1 MMSSHAPNPEEKV
14 LSSKSPDELAKELWD
29 VLIIG
34 GGCVGVGAAIY
45 AYRFN
50 MKTALLSKELGGL
63 ITWTHLVEN
72 YPGLG
77 AVSGLEMMEKFIAHA
92 KLFDI
97 PLLEGEE
104 VTGIEKADHG
114 FTVKTKQRNY
124 RTKTLIYATGTTV
137 KQLGVPGE
145 ERLKSKGVSYCAT
158 CDAAFFRNK
167 IVAMVGGGDSAC
179 KEALLLAEFATKVY
193 IIARGDKLKPEPI
206 NGKRLENTS
215 KIIPLLKTNVVS
227 MEGEQKLTHIILD
240 KPYEGS
246 TTLKLDGVFIAVG
259 HFANTDLVKPLGV
272 LCNAKGE
279 ILIDQQSHTNIPGF
293 YAAGDV
299 VQSTYKQAITGVAEG
314 VIAAFSAYTHITN
327 GAINIK

>member
-1 MMSSHAPNPEEKV
+1 MMDAQPEAKV
-14 LSSKSPDELAKELWD
+14 LSSKSPDELAKLTWD
-29 VLIIG
+29 TITIG

-92 KLFDI
+92 KLLDI

-104 VTGIEKADHG
+104 VTAIEKVPHG
-114 FTVKTKQRNY
+114 FTVKTKQRSY
-124 RTKTLIYATGTTV
+124 RTKTVIYATGTTV

-167 IVAMVGGGDSAC
+167 VVAMVGGGDSAC
-179 KEALLLAEFATKVY
+179 KEALLLAEFASKVY
-193 IIARGDKLKPEPI
+193 IIARGDKLRPEPI
-206 NGKRLENTS
+206 NGTRLAANT
-215 KIIPLLKTNVVS
+215 KIVPILNTNVIS
-227 MEGEQKLTHIILD
+227 MEGDQKLSHIVLD

-246 TTLKLDGVFIAVG
+246 TELKLDGVFIAIG
-259 HFANTDLVKPLGV
+259 HIANTNIIKPLGV
-272 LCNAKGE
+272 KLSEKGE
-279 ILIDQQSHTNIPGF
+279 IIIDRESNTNVPGF

-299 VQSTYKQAITGVAEG
+299 VHRTYKQAITGVAEG
-314 VIAAFSAYTHITN
+314 VVAAFSAYQHITQN
-327 GAINIK
+327 KINPM

>member
-1 MMSSHAPNPEEKV
+1 MMDAQPEAKV
-14 LSSKSPDELAKELWD
+14 LSSKSPDELAKLTWD
-29 VLIIG
+29 TITIG

-104 VTGIEKADHG
+104 VTAIEKASHG
-114 FTVKTKQRNY
+114 FTIKTKKRSY
-124 RTKTLIYATGTTV
+124 IAKTVIYATGTTV

-167 IVAMVGGGDSAC
+167 VVAMVGGGDSAC
-179 KEALLLAEFATKVY
+179 KEALLLAEFASKVY
-193 IIARGDKLKPEPI
+193 IIARSNLLKPEPI
-206 NGKRLENTS
+206 NAKRLAANP
-215 KIIPLLKTNVVS
+215 KIVPILKTNVVS

-240 KPYEGS
+240 QPYDGS
-246 TTLKLDGVFIAVG
+246 TTLKLDGVFIAIG
-259 HFANTDLVKPLGV
+259 HYANTDLVKSLG
-272 LCNAKGE
+272 
-279 ILIDQQSHTNIPGF
+279 
-293 YAAGDV
+293 
-299 VQSTYKQAITGVAEG
+299 
-314 VIAAFSAYTHITN
+314 IA
-327 GAINIK
+327 